1 MRIREFFNSF
11 SNVKSCREHFLQ
23 NRIKEGVICKK
34 CGSGEHYWLRNKE
47 QFECKKCKFRTTL
60 RSGTIMQAS
69 KLPFSYWYIAMY
81 LMSHS
86 KKSLSALQMQRELSH
101 KRYEPIWAMMHKI
114 RTLMSKYQESI
125 VMKGFVELDDAFIAV
140 KTPGGKKNNKQG
152 RGTITKSSVLVL
164 AETSDINTKKTKY
177 AKHSAFRKVRFI
189 VSNDL
194 KSNSIVKILKNKIE
208 SNTIVLTDGYK
219 GYSNLNSG
227 HISLTIEPIMAD
239 KLLPWVH
246 TSISNVKRMLLGIFH
261 SITPVH
267 LQKYLDEFSFKTN
280 NRNRIDQLFNILLTS
295 SILCY

>member
-1 MRIREFFNSF
+1 MRIREFFNAF
-11 SNVKSCREHFLQ
+11 STEQSCREHFLQ

-34 CGSGEHYWLRNKE
+34 CGHGEHYWLRNKE

-60 RSGTIMQAS
+60 RSGTVMQAS

-114 RTLMSKYQESI
+114 RTLMSKDQASI
-125 VMKGFVELDDAFIAV
+125 IMKGFVELDDAFIAV

-164 AETSDINTKKTKY
+164 AETSDINTKVTKY
-177 AKHSAFRKVRFI
+177 AKHSALRKLRFI

-194 KSNSIVKILKNKIE
+194 KSNSIKNNLMNKID
-208 SNTIVLTDGYK
+208 SNAIVFTDGYK
-219 GYSNLNSG
+219 GYSNLIGG
-227 HISLTIEPIMAD
+227 HISIPIEPIMAD

-246 TSISNVKRMLLGIFH
+246 TNISNVKRMLLGIFH

-280 NRNRIDQLFNILLTS
+280 NRYRIDQLFDILLKS
-295 SILCY
+295 SLLCH

>member
-1 MRIREFFNSF
+1 MRIREFFNAF
-11 SNVKSCREHFLQ
+11 STEQSCREHFLQ

-34 CGSGEHYWLRNKE
+34 CDHGEHYWLRNKE

-114 RTLMSKYQESI
+114 RTLMSKDQESI
-125 VMKGFVELDDAFIAV
+125 IMKGFVELDDAFIAV
-140 KTPGGKKNNKQG
+140 KTPGVKKNNKQG

-164 AETSDINTKKTKY
+164 AETSDINTKETIY
-177 AKHSAFRKVRFI
+177 AKHSALRKLRFI

-194 KSNSIVKILKNKIE
+194 KSNSIKNNLMNKID
-208 SNTIVLTDGYK
+208 SNAIVFTDGYK
-219 GYSNLNSG
+219 GYANLIGG
-227 HISLTIEPIMAD
+227 HISIPIEPKMAD

-246 TSISNVKRMLLGIFH
+246 TNISNVKRMLLGIFH

-280 NRNRIDQLFNILLTS
+280 NRYRIDQLFDILLKS
-295 SILCY
+295 SLLCH